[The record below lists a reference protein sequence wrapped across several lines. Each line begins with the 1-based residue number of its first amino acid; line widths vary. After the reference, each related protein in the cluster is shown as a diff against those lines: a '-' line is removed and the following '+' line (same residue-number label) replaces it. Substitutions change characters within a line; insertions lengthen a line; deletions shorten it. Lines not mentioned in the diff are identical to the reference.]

1 MNRAGTS
8 ILVAI
13 VAGVAAVYLLPPP
26 WLAPLSA
33 GVAVCGVILAII
45 LRLGTRTEPPAIPLV
60 RILLS
65 LSSLPEQPLAKVKAG
80 WALTTFLAAAA
91 FLVAIALSV
100 MVRAHS

>member
-13 VAGVAAVYLLPPP
+13 VAGVAAVYLLPPR

-45 LRLGTRTEPPAIPLV
+45 LRLGTRAEPPAIPLV